1 MLDAHWTLRTLRGFD
16 LFPMTE
22 HVELVGVLEPP
33 ESRLC

>member
-1 MLDAHWTLRTLRGFD
+1 MLDADWTLRTLRGFD

-33 ESRLC
+33 EPRLG